1 MEIKF
6 ERNKTST
13 LVVMYSLYLY
23 FLGLSLHNTSKALII
38 FQNEKR
44 SHVSVWNWIQRF
56 GSFQIYN
63 KHRRIPAFIIDETMI
78 QIGNT
83 NCWLW
88 ICIEPVHKSVL
99 GIHIS
104 KERNM
109 FVAEQFIRSLIEK
122 YGKHVVYTDG
132 GTWYPQACNFL
143 NLKHR
148 LHSPLEKS
156 LIERVMQYFKDR
168 TESFDDYY
176 PCTNTNCDLIHV
188 YNWIKSFVYFY
199 YNKINHTISIK
210 GGEFILN

>member
-1 MEIKF
+1 
-6 ERNKTST
+6 
-13 LVVMYSLYLY
+13 
-23 FLGLSLHNTSKALII
+23 
-38 FQNEKR
+38 
-44 SHVSVWNWIQRF
+44 
-56 GSFQIYN
+56 
-63 KHRRIPAFIIDETMI
+63 
-78 QIGNT
+78 
-83 NCWLW
+83 
-88 ICIEPVHKSVL
+88 
-99 GIHIS
+99 
-104 KERNM
+104 M
-109 FVAEQFIRSLIEK
+109 FVAEQFIRSLVEK